1 MKITETNLNDSLKK
15 SLDSIYII
23 LSDESILI
31 EECLEKIY
39 DKAKTENFTEK
50 DTHVV
55 DPRTNWGF
63 LTSNSENLDLF
74 GSKKIIEIKLLGQ
87 GPGIKGANAL
97 KEYTKNPD
105 PNTLLVVIGE
115 NLERKTFSSAWVKTL
130 EKKGLLLSIPSLS
143 SSSLA
148 VWIKNKGE
156 ELDVEIIEEA
166 GQLLAEKTEGNL
178 MATLQ
183 EIRKLSLVYPNTLL
197 VVIGENLERKTFS
210 SAWVKTLE
218 KKGLLLS
225 IPSLSSSSLAVWI
238 KNKGEELD
246 VEIIEEAG
254 QLLAEK
260 TEGNLMAT
268 LQEIRKL
275 SLVYPSEQIDLEKMK
290 KNITDSSRYSIFD
303 FSNAFVSRNTKR
315 AVQVLE
321 TLKAEGT
328 PETLIIWALSREL
341 NNLFKVSKTGSTKGI
356 WGPRN
361 YLDSLEK
368 TSKEINEYQILKAF
382 KSIAFIDSCIKGFSN
397 QNPWVGIR
405 ELTITF

>member
-183 EIRKLSLVYPNTLL
+183 EIRKLSLVYP
-197 VVIGENLERKTFS
+197 
-210 SAWVKTLE
+210 
-218 KKGLLLS
+218 
-225 IPSLSSSSLAVWI
+225 
-238 KNKGEELD
+238 
-246 VEIIEEAG
+246 
-254 QLLAEK
+254 
-260 TEGNLMAT
+260 
-268 LQEIRKL
+268 
-275 SLVYPSEQIDLEKMK
+275 SEQIDLEKMK

-341 NNLFKVSKTGSTKGI
+341 NNLFKVSKTHLGT
-356 WGPRN
+356 
-361 YLDSLEK
+361 
-368 TSKEINEYQILKAF
+368 
-382 KSIAFIDSCIKGFSN
+382 
-397 QNPWVGIR
+397 
-405 ELTITF
+405 

>member
-1 MKITETNLNDSLKK
+1 MKIAETNLKDSLKK

-39 DKAKTENFTEK
+39 DAAKTENFTEK

-55 DPRTNWGF
+55 DPRTNWDF

-97 KEYTKNPD
+97 KKYAKNPD
-105 PNTLLVVIGE
+105 ANTLLVVIGE
-115 NLERKTFSSAWVKTL
+115 NLERKTLSSAWVKTL
-130 EKKGLLLSIPSLS
+130 EKKGLLLSIAPLS
-143 SSSLA
+143 SNSLA
-148 VWIKNKGE
+148 VWIKNKAK
-156 ELDVEIIEEA
+156 ELDIEII
-166 GQLLAEKTEGNL
+166 K
-178 MATLQ
+178 
-183 EIRKLSLVYPNTLL
+183 
-197 VVIGENLERKTFS
+197 
-210 SAWVKTLE
+210 
-218 KKGLLLS
+218 
-225 IPSLSSSSLAVWI
+225 
-238 KNKGEELD
+238 
-246 VEIIEEAG
+246 EAG

-303 FSNAFVSRNTKR
+303 FSNAFVSRNTKK

-368 TSKEINEYQILKAF
+368 TSKEINQHQILKAF
-382 KSIAFIDSCIKGFSN
+382 KNIAFIDSCIKGFSN

>member
-1 MKITETNLNDSLKK
+1 MKIAETNLKDSLKK

-39 DKAKTENFTEK
+39 DAAKTENFTEK

-55 DPRTNWGF
+55 DLRTNWDF

-97 KEYTKNPD
+97 KKYAKNPD
-105 PNTLLVVIGE
+105 ANTLLVVIGE
-115 NLERKTFSSAWVKTL
+115 NLERKTLSSAWVKTL
-130 EKKGLLLSIPSLS
+130 EKKGLLLSIAPLS
-143 SSSLA
+143 SNSLA
-148 VWIKNKGE
+148 VWIKNKAK
-156 ELDVEIIEEA
+156 ELDIEII
-166 GQLLAEKTEGNL
+166 K
-178 MATLQ
+178 
-183 EIRKLSLVYPNTLL
+183 
-197 VVIGENLERKTFS
+197 
-210 SAWVKTLE
+210 
-218 KKGLLLS
+218 
-225 IPSLSSSSLAVWI
+225 
-238 KNKGEELD
+238 
-246 VEIIEEAG
+246 EAG

-303 FSNAFVSRNTKR
+303 FSNAFVSRNTKK

-368 TSKEINEYQILKAF
+368 TSKEIDQHQILKAF

>member
-1 MKITETNLNDSLKK
+1 MKIAETNLKDSLKK

-39 DKAKTENFTEK
+39 DAAKTENFTEK

-55 DPRTNWGF
+55 DLRTNWDF

-97 KEYTKNPD
+97 KKYAKNPD
-105 PNTLLVVIGE
+105 ANTLLVVIGE
-115 NLERKTFSSAWVKTL
+115 NLERKTLSSAWVKTL
-130 EKKGLLLSIPSLS
+130 EKKGLLLSIAPLS
-143 SSSLA
+143 SNSLA
-148 VWIKNKGE
+148 VWIKNKAK
-156 ELDVEIIEEA
+156 ELDIEII
-166 GQLLAEKTEGNL
+166 K
-178 MATLQ
+178 
-183 EIRKLSLVYPNTLL
+183 
-197 VVIGENLERKTFS
+197 
-210 SAWVKTLE
+210 
-218 KKGLLLS
+218 
-225 IPSLSSSSLAVWI
+225 
-238 KNKGEELD
+238 
-246 VEIIEEAG
+246 EAG

-303 FSNAFVSRNTKR
+303 FSNAFVSRNTKK

-368 TSKEINEYQILKAF
+368 TSKEIDQHQILKAF
-382 KSIAFIDSCIKGFSN
+382 KNIAFIDSCIKGFSN

>member
-1 MKITETNLNDSLKK
+1 MKIAETNLKDSLKK

-39 DKAKTENFTEK
+39 DAAKTENFTEK

-55 DPRTNWGF
+55 DPRTNWDF

-97 KEYTKNPD
+97 KKYAKNPD
-105 PNTLLVVIGE
+105 ANTLLVVIGE
-115 NLERKTFSSAWVKTL
+115 NLERKTLSSAWVKTL
-130 EKKGLLLSIPSLS
+130 EKKGLLLSIAPLSSNSLS
-143 SSSLA
+143 
-148 VWIKNKGE
+148 VWIKNKAK
-156 ELDVEIIEEA
+156 ELDIEII
-166 GQLLAEKTEGNL
+166 K
-178 MATLQ
+178 
-183 EIRKLSLVYPNTLL
+183 
-197 VVIGENLERKTFS
+197 
-210 SAWVKTLE
+210 
-218 KKGLLLS
+218 
-225 IPSLSSSSLAVWI
+225 
-238 KNKGEELD
+238 
-246 VEIIEEAG
+246 EAG

-303 FSNAFVSRNTKR
+303 FSNAFVSRNTKK

-368 TSKEINEYQILKAF
+368 TSKEINQHQILKAF
-382 KSIAFIDSCIKGFSN
+382 KNIAFIDSCIKGFSN

>member
-183 EIRKLSLVYPNTLL
+183 EIRKLSLVYP
-197 VVIGENLERKTFS
+197 
-210 SAWVKTLE
+210 
-218 KKGLLLS
+218 
-225 IPSLSSSSLAVWI
+225 
-238 KNKGEELD
+238 
-246 VEIIEEAG
+246 
-254 QLLAEK
+254 
-260 TEGNLMAT
+260 
-268 LQEIRKL
+268 
-275 SLVYPSEQIDLEKMK
+275 SEQIDLEKMK

-315 AVQVLE
+315 AVQGLE

-341 NNLFKVSKTGSTKGI
+341 NNLFKVSKTGSTKDI

>member
-1 MKITETNLNDSLKK
+1 MKIAETNLKDSLKK

-39 DKAKTENFTEK
+39 GAARAENFTEK

-55 DPRTNWGF
+55 DLRTNWDF

-97 KEYTKNPD
+97 KKYAKNPD
-105 PNTLLVVIGE
+105 ANTLLVVIGE
-115 NLERKTFSSAWVKTL
+115 NLERKTLSSAWVKTL
-130 EKKGLLLSIPSLS
+130 EKKGLLLSIAPLS
-143 SSSLA
+143 SNSLA
-148 VWIKNKGE
+148 VWIKNKAK
-156 ELDVEIIEEA
+156 ELDIEII
-166 GQLLAEKTEGNL
+166 K
-178 MATLQ
+178 
-183 EIRKLSLVYPNTLL
+183 
-197 VVIGENLERKTFS
+197 
-210 SAWVKTLE
+210 
-218 KKGLLLS
+218 
-225 IPSLSSSSLAVWI
+225 
-238 KNKGEELD
+238 
-246 VEIIEEAG
+246 EAG

-303 FSNAFVSRNTKR
+303 FSNAFVSRNTKK

-368 TSKEINEYQILKAF
+368 TSKEIDQHQILKAF
-382 KSIAFIDSCIKGFSN
+382 KNIAFIDSCIKGFSN